1 MFKSLKHKVRH
12 AGPLRCPFCRA
23 ERLREPDMANV
34 TLKPG
39 GELTL
44 PKMLCERYG
53 MTPEV
58 PIRIIETRSGLLL
71 IPLTRAP
78 MDAELEKELAEW
90 QQLSRSVWDAFP
102 YQEHE

>member
-1 MFKSLKHKVRH
+1 
-12 AGPLRCPFCRA
+12 
-23 ERLREPDMANV
+23 MANV

-44 PKMLCERYG
+44 PATLCERYG

-58 PIRIIETRSGLLL
+58 PIRVIETRSGLLL

-78 MDAELEKELAEW
+78 MDAELAKELADW
-90 QQLSRSVWDAFP
+90 QQLSSTVWDAFP
-102 YQEHE
+102 FEEDD

>member
-1 MFKSLKHKVRH
+1 MT
-12 AGPLRCPFCRA
+12 
-23 ERLREPDMANV
+23 NV
-34 TLKPG
+34 TMKPG

-44 PKMLCERYG
+44 PTKLCERYG

-78 MDAELEKELAEW
+78 MAADLAKELAEW
-90 QQLSRSVWDAFP
+90 QELSTEAWNAFP
-102 YQEHE
+102 FEERD